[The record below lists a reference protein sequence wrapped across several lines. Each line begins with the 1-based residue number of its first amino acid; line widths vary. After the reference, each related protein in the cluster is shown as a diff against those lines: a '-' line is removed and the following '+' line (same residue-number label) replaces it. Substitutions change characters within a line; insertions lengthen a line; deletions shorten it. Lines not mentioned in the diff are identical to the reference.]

1 MLSTLYRYLG
11 TVIVCKLVILL
22 YHIFS
27 SLVCTDMSTLLTLA
41 FNCPKALKLFYK
53 WNIYVSYL
61 FVTAEVNKWISSWN
75 GVPYIVIPLTGIT
88 VLYRREYTWSIHFFD
103 FISPLICII
112 LLLSVQHHI
121 DFLTIIYYAC
131 DLFIHTTSYKFFTS
145 SNLIY

>member
-1 MLSTLYRYLG
+1 MLSTLYRALG
-11 TVIVCKLVILL
+11 TVIFFKLVILL

-53 WNIYVSYL
+53 WYIHMSCLIVSS
-61 FVTAEVNKWISSWN
+61 EVNKLISSWN
-75 GVPYIVIPLTGIT
+75 GIPYILIPLTGIT
-88 VLYRREYTWSIHFFD
+88 GQYRREYTWSIHLFD

-112 LLLSVQHHI
+112 PLLSVQHHI

-131 DLFIHTTSYKFFTS
+131 DLFIHTTSYKFFIS